1 VTGGGG
7 GGDADAWKR
16 AAAEAAVALVED
28 GMAVGLG
35 TGSTSAF
42 AVSALAARVRAEG
55 LRVVGIPTSERTA
68 EQARREGVPLT
79 TFAEHPEL
87 DLAIDG
93 ADEVERGTLHL
104 VKGGGG
110 ALLREKIVAAASR
123 RFVVVADEGKLV
135 DRLGVGWAVPVEV
148 VPFGWEAT
156 ARRIGGLGATPELR
170 RKDGEPFVTDGGHLI
185 LDCRFPG
192 GIADPPGLERL
203 LGAIVGVVE
212 TGLFTGMAGEV
223 LLAGPGGVRRLTP
236 GG

>member
-1 VTGGGG
+1 VAG

-16 AAAEAAVALVED
+16 AAAEAAVDLVED
-28 GMAVGLG
+28 GMALGLG

-42 AVSALAARVRAEG
+42 AVTALAARVRKG
-55 LRVVGIPTSERTA
+55 LRVVGVPTSERTA

-93 ADEVERGTLHL
+93 ADEVERDTLHL
-104 VKGGGG
+104 IKGGGG

-123 RFVVVADEGKLV
+123 RFVVIADEAKLV

-156 ARRIGGLGATPELR
+156 ARRVERLGAKPELR
-170 RKDGEPFVTDGGHLI
+170 RGKDAAEPFLTDGGHLI

-192 GIADPPGLERL
+192 IPDPAGLEGELRR
-203 LGAIVGVVE
+203 IVGVVE
-212 TGLFTGMAGEV
+212 TGLFVGMASEV
-223 LLAGPGGVRRLTP
+223 VLAGPGGVRRLSP
-236 GG
+236 PA